1 MDFTLDTKAAKAADQ
16 LNARITEAGKYSGVF
31 TRAEA
36 ITSKKGSKGVEFS
49 FKCDDGSTSDY
60 LSVWT
65 SNASGEQLAG
75 FKAVMAMLTC
85 MSLRGAKETQIEVE
99 KYNFDMQQ
107 RERVT
112 VPGYPDMMNRPI
124 GLVLQKELYTK
135 NNGGEGERMLIVG
148 CYRPSDEFTA
158 SEILDKAVKPEVL
171 AKQLQWL
178 AGKSVKDSRTNATPG
193 ASAPAAAAS
202 SGGGFADF
210 TDDIPFAPIG
220 RGVAAYAI

>member
-16 LNARITEAGKYSGVF
+16 INARITESGKYAGVL

-49 FKCDDGSTSDY
+49 FKADNGSTSDY

-65 SNASGEQLAG
+65 TNAAGEQLAG
-75 FKAVMAMLTC
+75 YKAVMAMLTC
-85 MSLRGAKETQIEVE
+85 MSLRGAKETQIEVD
-99 KYNFDMQQ
+99 KYNFDTQQ

-112 VPGYPDMMNRPI
+112 VPGYPDMMNKPI

-158 SEILDKAVKPEVL
+158 SEILDKAIKPEVL

-178 AGKSVKDSRTNATPG
+178 ASKPVKDARTNAGSSSP
-193 ASAPAAAAS
+193 APAAATADA
-202 SGGGFADF
+202 GGFADF
-210 TDDIPFAPIG
+210 SDDIPF
-220 RGVAAYAI
+220 